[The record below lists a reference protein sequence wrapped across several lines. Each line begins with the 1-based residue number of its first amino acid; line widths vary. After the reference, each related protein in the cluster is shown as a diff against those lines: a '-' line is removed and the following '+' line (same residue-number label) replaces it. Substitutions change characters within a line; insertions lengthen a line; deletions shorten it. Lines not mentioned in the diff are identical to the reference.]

1 MALAK
6 LKYCA
11 FSLLTLLACNRE
23 SFAPLLAEQDSS
35 SVEQESQTLTF
46 QYPEHNTR
54 TAYNS
59 TGTFTWKPGDQ
70 IAIWDTQL
78 NNGSGGFQCVTLSA
92 SDITGNTARV
102 NYTGGERG
110 AVAIYPYNSEIE
122 YSDDFLSSHD
132 VHLGYVV
139 YSSSDIDISDVVSG
153 SGLGNNGRTYDDAIL
168 PMIALNDPS
177 SNTISFHHTGFLYR
191 ITCNNVPSGT
201 HQIKVSSTAT
211 LAGKLEYD
219 LYINSSG
226 SFKSLQYGGVKYN
239 TATNINYILS
249 ANTLT
254 ENTSGVVL
262 NLPIPDCEEDGVNSI
277 QNLALKAM
285 DSSNNVLSVYFAS
298 DRTSISASQGY
309 RITAN
314 LAPNAE
320 KYYEI
325 TFGGTVTSGSLG
337 AVNSFSSSNLS
348 YCLSEDSTRYLDQIY
363 NGNNKSLYPCDG
375 YLELNGNGTYQT
387 TFDINEFYEI
397 IPKRVEVDCAVQND
411 NNTLKIAVGTFGL
424 DPNPPTYSFSSTN
437 TRVTLSRDL
446 TGWTNNLDQV
456 YLTPRGGYGNVKLYA
471 IRVYY

>member
-110 AVAIYPYNSEIE
+110 AVAIYPYNSGID
-122 YSDDFLSSHD
+122 YSDSYLSSHGI
-132 VHLGYVV
+132 HEGYVV

-201 HQIKVSSTAT
+201 HQIEVSSNAT
-211 LAGKLEYD
+211 LAGKIEYD
-219 LYINSSG
+219 LSIDNNG
-226 SFKSLQYGGVKYN
+226 SFESLGYGGHSWS
-239 TATNINYILS
+239 TANNINYILS

-262 NLPIPDCEEDGVNSI
+262 NLPIPDREQFGVNVI
-277 QNLALKAM
+277 ENLALKAM

-325 TFGGTVTSGSLG
+325 TFGGTKTSGSVSRFG
-337 AVNSFSSSNLS
+337 STDFSD
-348 YCLSEDSTRYLDQIY
+348 CLSEDSIRYLYQIY
-363 NGNNKSLYPCDG
+363 NATSNSLYPRDG
-375 YLELNGNGTYQT
+375 YLELNGNGAYQT
-387 TFDINEFYEI
+387 SFDINEFYEI
-397 IPKRVEVDCAVQND
+397 IPKRIEVDCAVQND
-411 NNTLKIAVGTFGL
+411 NNTLKIAVGTSGL
-424 DPNPPTYSFSSTN
+424 DPNPPKYSFSSTN